1 MNNYLTNPLEFLI
14 TTLISLYILAVM
26 LRFLLGVV
34 RADFYNPASQFLV
47 RVTNPLLV
55 PLRKIIPVIG
65 KFDTAAVVLMLVL
78 QLVSVFIVVSLRGA
92 SVPFLTILMYTFGEL
107 FMLLINI
114 FLISIVVQVI
124 LSWINPGTYSPVN
137 SLLYSLTNPILKP
150 IQRIIPPLSGIDL
163 SPLFA
168 IIGLQVLRMLVMPLL
183 H

>member
-26 LRFLLGVV
+26 LRFLLGLV
-34 RADFYNPASQFLV
+34 RADFYNPVSQFLV

-55 PLRKIIPVIG
+55 PLRKVIPPVG

-78 QLVSVFIVVSLRGA
+78 QLISVFIAVALRGA
-92 SVPFLTILMYTFGEL
+92 SVPFVNILLYSLGEL
-107 FMLLINI
+107 FLLLVHV
-114 FLISIVVQVI
+114 FMISIVIQVI
-124 LSWINPGTYSPVN
+124 MSWISPGTYSPVN
-137 SLLYSLTNPILKP
+137 SVLYSLTSPLLKP

-168 IIGLQVLRMLVMPLL
+168 LLGLQVLRMLIMPLL